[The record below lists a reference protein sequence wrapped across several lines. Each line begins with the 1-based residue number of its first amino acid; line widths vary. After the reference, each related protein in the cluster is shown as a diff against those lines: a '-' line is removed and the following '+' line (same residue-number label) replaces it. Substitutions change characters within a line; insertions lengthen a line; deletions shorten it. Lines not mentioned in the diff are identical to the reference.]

1 MDQTELERK
10 VASKRKRVKVLGQLP
25 NSDHLNFSFST
36 LDDDFEVWFNESRK
50 ICPWTV
56 ARILSCSECC
66 DDVVVEQNACFYQYK
81 NYSYHATLEDALNWL
96 EALD

>member
-1 MDQTELERK
+1 MNQVELERK
-10 VASKRKRVKVLGQLP
+10 VASRRKRVKVLGQLP

-36 LDDDFEVWFNESRK
+36 LDDDFEVWFDESRK

-56 ARILSCSECC
+56 ARVVSYGEGS
-66 DDVVVEQNACFYQYK
+66 DDNQYK

>member
-1 MDQTELERK
+1 MDQAELERK

-25 NSDHLNFSFST
+25 NSDHLNFLFIT

-56 ARILSCSECC
+56 ARVISY
-66 DDVVVEQNACFYQYK
+66 DDGSDDHK

-96 EALD
+96 EVLD